1 MSNSLFQQLGGN
13 RMGGQ
18 MGQFQRMVQDFRQFQ
33 ANFQGDPKAE
43 VMKLVQSGK
52 INQQQLDQLQEMAQQ
67 FRAFFVRSISWPRI
81 DIKI

>member
-33 ANFQGDPKAE
+33 ASFQGDPKAE
-43 VMKLVQSGK
+43 VMKLVPG
-52 INQQQLDQLQEMAQQ
+52 NGA
-67 FRAFFVRSISWPRI
+67 AVPGFFVRSISWPRI
-81 DIKI
+81 DINT

>member
-18 MGQFQRMVQDFRQFQ
+18 MGQFQRMVRDFRQFQ
-33 ANFQGDPKAE
+33 ASFQGDPKAE

-52 INQQQLDQLQEMAQQ
+52 ISQQQLDQLQEMAQQ
-67 FRAFFVRSISWPRI
+67 FRAFL
-81 DIKI
+81 

>member
-18 MGQFQRMVQDFRQFQ
+18 MGQFRKLVQDFRQFQ
-33 ANFQGDPKAE
+33 ANFRGDPKAE

-52 INQQQLDQLQEMAQQ
+52 INQQQLDQLQTMAQQ
-67 FRAFFVRSISWPRI
+67 FRSFL
-81 DIKI
+81 

>member
-52 INQQQLDQLQEMAQQ
+52 ISQQQLDQLQQAAQMFQ
-67 FRAFFVRSISWPRI
+67 SLLYGFYRGH
-81 DIKI
+81 D

>member
-1 MSNSLFQQLGGN
+1 
-13 RMGGQ
+13 
-18 MGQFQRMVQDFRQFQ
+18 MGQFQKMVQDFRQFQ

-67 FRAFFVRSISWPRI
+67 FRAFL
-81 DIKI
+81 